1 MSLWHRGLK
10 RPLFF
15 LCPSNCTI
23 LELEPETLN
32 ERRREQR
39 AEPAHNKKK
48 EFRGKKK
55 ALGAGD
61 LELFFTKHE
70 CLMLSDCLRGSSPS
84 NFHSVEHR
92 VLVRE
97 LFDLRT
103 LDTIYNVCFKQW
115 EVLCYH
121 SYEWKMISKI
131 HLKYLMCEWRLSI
144 LEMHKVV
151 VFCGRISPKWV
162 QTWLSTMLCRV
173 SGSLSSYHWERAS
186 SDLPESHLSFYCP
199 STW

>member
-32 ERRREQR
+32 ERREQR

-103 LDTIYNVCFKQW
+103 LVTIYNVCFKQW

-186 SDLPESHLSFYCP
+186 SDLPESHLSSYCP